1 VARAGG
7 ALIALFALVL
17 HVATSS
23 GYGYFRD
30 EFYYLACADHLAAGY
45 VDHPPPSV
53 YALWVVRHRLGD
65 SLLALHLVPAVLG
78 AATVALVGAMAR
90 ALGGGPLG
98 GCTGFDRRA
107 RRSRVPGHN
116 NYRHWGP
123 RGWDGRGATVSSA
136 PGRGLIAAGARR
148 SRPERTG
155 PRLESSRG

>member
-1 VARAGG
+1 MARAGG

-45 VDHPPPSV
+45 VDHPPLSV
-53 YALWVVRHRLGD
+53 YALWVVRHSLGD
-65 SLLALHLVPAVLG
+65 SLLALRLVPAVLG

-90 ALGGGPLG
+90 ALGGGPWAVALSLTGALVAPEYLAITTTGTGARAAGTG
-98 GCTGFDRRA
+98 GA
-107 RRSRVPGHN
+107 RP
-116 NYRHWGP
+116 W
-123 RGWDGRGATVSSA
+123 SSA